1 MNTTASRG
9 LVALAATPIAAAG
22 IFANVLGISAVAH
35 ASTVVPGVNA
45 HSSGMV
51 LSKEYISEQKEEHGT
66 SAKPI
71 DLQMQQE
78 AAQPLSPAKQ
88 EANELKGNLKAEEV
102 KEVALNTV
110 EQLANVQTP
119 EPKSH
124 AYKLKNPIHKH
135 MGMMKAGFSQVAR

>member
-1 MNTTASRG
+1 MKTTASRS

-35 ASTVVPGVNA
+35 ASAVVPGVNA

-51 LSKEYISEQKEEHGT
+51 LSKEYISEQKEERGT

-88 EANELKGNLKAEEV
+88 EANELKGNIKAEEV